1 MLGSPEDRQMTPE
14 RWQQVTA
21 IFHAARTRD
30 AAAREGFLAEAC
42 RGDASLRKDVDAIL
56 AADAGAGSFGE
67 RPLVASGPSF
77 DAGTVFG
84 VYRIE
89 RLIGAGGMG
98 EVYRARDTKLNRD
111 VALKVL
117 PEAFAT
123 DPERLERL
131 RREARVLASL
141 NHPHIGAI
149 YGFDDSGATHAL
161 VLEFVE
167 GPTLADRIARGP
179 IPIDEALAIARQITE
194 ALEAAHEQRII
205 HRDLKPANIKVRADG
220 AVKVLDFGLAKALE
234 PASAISPT
242 ARTITAP
249 AQMTA
254 EGMILGTAAYMSP
267 EQTKGGPADKRSD
280 MWAFGCVLFEMLT
293 GEQAFTGDT
302 RAEISA
308 AVLTSE
314 PEWRALPA
322 ATPTRIRDVLRRCL
336 QKDRTLRIRDSGDA
350 CIEIIEALSTVPSA
364 ERLTKSRIAFRRRA
378 ATAASAIAVVAVVA
392 SAFAWLLRPTATT
405 PIVTRFP
412 IVIPDRQVF
421 SSTARRFLAV
431 SPDGSEMVYAA
442 DERLYRR
449 VMSDIEA
456 HAIAG
461 TDGSS
466 PGDPAYS
473 PDGAWLAF
481 YSRFEQAVK
490 KIAVGGGVAVTLCE
504 ARSAV
509 GSLGLSWDASGILFG
524 QPERGIMRVSP
535 SGGKPEVLVDEK
547 DDVLA
552 GPHMLPGGQR
562 VLFSL
567 SSATGAVRWDK
578 AQVAVQDLRTGKR
591 TVLVGNGDDGRYLPT
606 GHLVYVAGGTV
617 FAVPF
622 DVARLEVTGGPVP
635 IIEGVRRASLSGLAE
650 LDISPAGSVVYVP
663 GPPSTGVANMSLG
676 IVNRTG
682 GLVETL
688 QLASAEYDHPRISPH
703 AGKRLAFGV
712 DNGVDANVFVY
723 DLAGATTPRRLTF
736 AGKNRF
742 PVWSADGQR
751 VTYQSDRDGD
761 LAIFWQQAD
770 GDPAPERLTRP
781 EPGTSHVPLAW
792 SPDGRT
798 LLFDVVKGANFSLSA
813 LSASDK
819 KIISFGDAR
828 NIYPTNA
835 VFSPDGRWVAYT
847 QYTRPGS
854 GGVFVQP
861 FPATGVKYQ
870 ISTTGIFP
878 TWSRDGK
885 ELFYEPSGRLIAVT
899 VTTHPAMAFGNPQQI
914 AVPRWINSPNSSR
927 TYDLT
932 ANGTF
937 IGVVPPA
944 AAATSA
950 SEIRVVLN
958 WSEELKR
965 LVPAK

>member
-1 MLGSPEDRQMTPE
+1 MTPE
-14 RWQQVTA
+14 RWRQITA
-21 IFHAARTRD
+21 IFHAARL
-30 AAAREGFLAEAC
+30 REASDREAFLANTCHDDFA
-42 RGDASLRKDVDAIL
+42 LRQEVDALL
-56 AADAGAGSFGE
+56 AAHDGAGSFGDLPDAAAPTLE
-67 RPLVASGPSF
+67 PGSWLGSF
-77 DAGTVFG
+77 
-84 VYRIE
+84 RIE
-89 RLIGAGGMG
+89 ALIGRGGMG
-98 EVYRARDTKLNRD
+98 EVYSARDTRLGRS
-111 VALKVL
+111 VAIKIL
-117 PEAFAT
+117 PRALDGDAEGLARI
-123 DPERLERL
+123 D
-131 RREARVLASL
+131 REARMLAAL
-141 NHPHIGAI
+141 NHPHIGVI
-149 YGFDDSGATHAL
+149 HGLQDTDGVRAL
-161 VLEFVE
+161 VLELVLGE
-167 GPTLADRIARGP
+167 TLAQRIQRGP
-179 IPIDEALAIARQITE
+179 IRLSEALSIARQIAD
-194 ALEAAHEQRII
+194 ALEAAHERGII
-205 HRDLKPANIKVRADG
+205 HRDLKPANIKITPDG
-220 AVKVLDFGLAKALE
+220 AVKVLDFGLAKA
-234 PASAISPT
+234 ASGDGSMPDLTQSPT
-242 ARTITAP
+242 VTVGGTC
-249 AQMTA
+249 
-254 EGMILGTAAYMSP
+254 EGVILGTPAYMSP
-267 EQTKGGPADKRSD
+267 EQACGQATDRRTD
-280 MWAFGCVLFEMLT
+280 IWAFGCVLFEMLT
-293 GEQAFTGDT
+293 GRETFGRET
-302 RAEISA
+302 RSETIA
-308 AVLTSE
+308 ALIE
-314 PEWRALPA
+314 RDPPWDRLPA
-322 ATPTRIRDVLRRCL
+322 ATPTRIRELLRRCL
-336 QKDRTLRIRDSGDA
+336 EKDPKRRLRDIGDA
-350 CIEIIEALSTVPSA
+350 GIEIIDALSSTAPSA
-364 ERLTKSRIAFRRRA
+364 ERLAAPHVAFPRRA
-378 ATAASAIAVVAVVA
+378 ATAALAAAGVAVVA
-392 SAFAWLLRPTATT
+392 SAFAWLLKPTATT

-412 IVIPDRQVF
+412 IVIPDRQAF

-456 HAIAG
+456 HPIAG

-490 KIAVGGGVAVTLCE
+490 KIAVGGGIAVTLCE

-547 DDVLA
+547 GDVLA
-552 GPHMLPGGQR
+552 GPRMLPGGQR

-567 SSATGAVRWDK
+567 SNATGAVRWDK

-606 GHLVYVAGGTV
+606 GHLVYVVGGTV

-650 LDISPAGSVVYVP
+650 LDISPAGSVVFVP
-663 GPPSTGVANMSLG
+663 GPPSAGVANMSLG

-688 QLASAEYDHPRISPH
+688 KLASAEYDHPRISPN
-703 AGKRLAFGV
+703 AGKRLAFAV

-761 LAIFWQQAD
+761 LGIYWQQTD
-770 GDPAPERLTRP
+770 GDPAPERLTRS

-792 SPDGRT
+792 SPNGST
-798 LLFDVVKGANFSLSA
+798 LLFDVVRGAIFSLST

-819 KIISFGDAR
+819 KTISFGDAR
-828 NIYPTNA
+828 SIYPTNA

-847 QYTRPGS
+847 QYTQPGS

-870 ISTTGIFP
+870 ISTTGIYP

-899 VTTHPAMAFGNPQQI
+899 VTTHPTMAFGNPQQI
-914 AVPRWINSPNSSR
+914 AVPRWINSPTSSR
-927 TYDLT
+927 TYDVA

-944 AAATSA
+944 AAVTSA

-958 WSEELKR
+958 WTEELKR
-965 LVPAK
+965 LVPTK

>member
-1 MLGSPEDRQMTPE
+1 MLGSLEKPRMTPE

-30 AAAREGFLAEAC
+30 TADRAVYLADAC
-42 RGDASLRKDVDAIL
+42 RGDASLRQEVEAML
-56 AADAGAGSFGE
+56 AADARASSFGA
-67 RPLVASGPSF
+67 RSLFASGVSF
-77 DAGTVFG
+77 ESGTVFG
-84 VYRIE
+84 AYRIE
-89 RLIGAGGMG
+89 RLLGRGGMG
-98 EVYRARDTKLNRD
+98 EVYRARDTTLGRD
-111 VALKVL
+111 VAIKVL
-117 PEAFAT
+117 PAT
-123 DPERLERL
+123 WLADPGRLERFQ
-131 RREARVLASL
+131 REARVLAAL
-141 NHPHIGAI
+141 NHPNIAAI
-149 YGFDDSGATHAL
+149 YGIEQVDAVYGL
-161 VLEFVE
+161 VLELVE
-167 GPTLADRIARGP
+167 GPTLAERIARGP
-179 IPIDEALAIARQITE
+179 LPLDEALGIARQIAE
-194 ALEAAHEQRII
+194 AIEAAHDRGVV
-205 HRDLKPANIKVRADG
+205 HRDVKPSNIILTRTGVA
-220 AVKVLDFGLAKALE
+220 KVLDFGLATTTVGDAL
-234 PASAISPT
+234 SGTQSPT
-242 ARTITAP
+242 MAP
-249 AQMTA
+249 MTG
-254 EGMILGTAAYMSP
+254 EGVIVGTVAYMSP
-267 EQTKGGPADKRSD
+267 EQARGQTVDRQTD
-280 MWAFGCVLFEMLT
+280 IWAFGCVLFEMLT
-293 GEQAFTGDT
+293 GARAFTGDT
-302 RAEISA
+302 LAEISA
-308 AVLTSE
+308 AVLKSE
-314 PEWRALPA
+314 PEWSALPT
-322 ATPTRIRDVLRRCL
+322 ATPIRIRDVLRRCL
-336 QKDRTLRIRDSGDA
+336 QKDRALRLRDAGDVR
-350 CIEIIEALSTVPSA
+350 IEIVEAVSA
-364 ERLTKSRIAFRRRA
+364 PTSPERGTEPLVAIWRRA
-378 ATAASAIAVVAVVA
+378 AIVALAAVVPVVA
-392 SAFAWLLRPTATT
+392 GVLAWGLKPAATT
-405 PIVTRFP
+405 PIVARFP
-412 IVIPDRQVF
+412 IVIPDRQAF

-449 VMSDIEA
+449 LMSDVEA
-456 HAIAG
+456 HPIAG

-481 YSRFEQAVK
+481 YSRVEQAVK
-490 KIAVGGGVAVTLCE
+490 KIAVGGGVAVTLCD
-504 ARSAV
+504 APSAV

-552 GPHMLPGGQR
+552 GPHMLPGGQQ

-567 SSATGAVRWDK
+567 SSATGSVRWDK
-578 AQVAVQDLRTGKR
+578 AQVAVQDLRTGNR

-606 GHLVYVAGGTV
+606 GHLVYVVGGTV

-663 GPPSTGVANMSLG
+663 GPPSTAAANVSLG

-682 GLVETL
+682 GLIEIL
-688 QLASAEYDHPRISPH
+688 KLAGAEYDHPRISPH
-703 AGKRLAFGV
+703 AGKRLAFAV

-723 DLAGATTPRRLTF
+723 DLGGATTPRRLTF
-736 AGKNRF
+736 DGKNRF

-751 VTYQSDRDGD
+751 VTYQSDRDGE
-761 LAIFWQQAD
+761 LGIYWQQAN

-781 EPGTSHVPLAW
+781 ESGTSHVPLAW

-798 LLFDVVKGANFSLSA
+798 LLFDVVRGASFSLST
-813 LSASDK
+813 LSASNK
-819 KIISFGDAR
+819 KIISLGDAR

-847 QYTRPGS
+847 QYTPPLPGS

-861 FPATGVKYQ
+861 FPPTGVKYQ
-870 ISTTGIFP
+870 ISTTGIYP
-878 TWSRDGK
+878 TWSLDGK

-899 VTTHPAMAFGNPQQI
+899 VTTHPTMAFGNPQQI

-927 TYDLT
+927 TYDVT

-937 IGVVPPA
+937 IGVLPLA
-944 AAATSA
+944 TAATSA

-958 WSEELKR
+958 WTGELKR
-965 LVPAK
+965 LVPTK